1 MKFQFLQLLE
11 GDRSQSRLPFKIFST
26 LNQMIFGLKNEKISR
41 EIVKGDKAISVL
53 NPAASLRFMQF
64 EKKVLTISSS
74 LQIL

>member
-1 MKFQFLQLLE
+1 MPSNVWPKKMKTQKFQFLQLLE

-53 NPAASLRFMQF
+53 NPLVYLVMIHA
-64 EKKVLTISSS
+64 I
-74 LQIL
+74 